1 MATVVLADDDELV
14 RYALVRLMESEGH
27 TVLEANNG
35 IQAEAILERETVD
48 ILVTDIIMPE
58 QEGME
63 TLIKVR
69 ANHADLPIIVI
80 SGGGRDQNS
89 IYLNAAS
96 ELGAD
101 EVFAKP
107 ISDDIFI
114 AAVNKLAASGRP
126 TE

>member
-58 QEGME
+58 QEGIE